1 LPATEE
7 SEDEKRSRKEGEERD
22 DNAEREIFEA
32 VASNAV
38 QVFAIGHVDAEVR
51 TEFRVHGARLH
62 HCSSVL

>member
-38 QVFAIGHVDAEVR
+38 QVFAIGHVPLRCLIV
-51 TEFRVHGARLH
+51 
-62 HCSSVL
+62 

>member
-38 QVFAIGHVDAEVR
+38 QVFAIGHVPLRCLSTAI
-51 TEFRVHGARLH
+51 L
-62 HCSSVL
+62 